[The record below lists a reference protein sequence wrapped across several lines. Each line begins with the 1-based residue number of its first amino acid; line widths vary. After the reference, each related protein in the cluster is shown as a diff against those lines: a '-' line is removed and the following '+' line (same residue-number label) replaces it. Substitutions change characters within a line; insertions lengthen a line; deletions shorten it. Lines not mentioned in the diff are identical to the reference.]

1 MAKSDPTR
9 PVDLL
14 HELLPRS
21 LIRGMARQLGCVQRQ
36 REVDAYDL
44 FVAAVLRTPGREDG
58 SIAAIRDRFIRRT
71 GRTIARS
78 AFWSRFSKAFALLV
92 AWCVQHLV
100 SKAETELPKLT
111 GLMASF
117 ADVIAADAT
126 VVTVHEALS
135 DVWPGTRHPAATKV
149 HTRVRATSG
158 ELLRRRITGERVAD
172 CDAFGVTWEDAG
184 KLFLL
189 DRGYSSASLWWRIHR
204 VGGFFVTRLPAS
216 HKPTIE
222 RSLRKHRGRAR
233 SLEGKKLW
241 DVLDGLRRTV
251 VEVVCPF
258 RIHVNRY
265 GGKKRGRY
273 ERAEFRVVGLWNA
286 KDRRHHVYVTNVPS
300 EWFPAEVLRD
310 VYRLRWEVETFYKTA
325 KSGLGLKGLTTT
337 KRHIVEALID
347 SALLRAS
354 IAMQARKVAARW
366 LPKSRWIGLLRWV
379 KVWREVVDELLT
391 TTRGHASTLTW
402 RRLAHIAMDPNRK
415 RPPTWWRLTDGHAGG
430 T

>member
-1 MAKSDPTR
+1 MARSDPTR
-9 PVDLL
+9 PIDLL

-44 FVAAVLRTPGREDG
+44 FVAAVMRTPGREDG
-58 SIAAIRDRFIRRT
+58 SIAAIRDRFIRQT

-78 AFWSRFSKAFALLV
+78 AFWSRFSRTFALLV

-100 SKAETELPKLT
+100 TRAEAALPKLT
-111 GLMASF
+111 GLLAPF
-117 ADVIAADAT
+117 RDVIAGDAT
-126 VVTVHEALS
+126 VVTVHEALA
-135 DVWPGTRHPAATKV
+135 DVWAGTRHAAATKV

-158 ELLRRRITGERVAD
+158 ELLRRKITGERVAD
-172 CDAFGVTWEDAG
+172 CDAFGVTWEDTG

-204 VGGFFVTRLPAS
+204 VGAFFVTRLPAS

-222 RSLRKHRGRAR
+222 RSLRRHRGRAR
-233 SLEGKKLW
+233 SLAGKELW

-265 GGKKRGRY
+265 GDKKRGRY

-286 KDRRHHVYVTNVPS
+286 RERCHHVYVTNVRP
-300 EWFPAEVLRD
+300 EWIPAEALRD

-325 KSGLGLKGLTTT
+325 KSGLGLKGITTT
-337 KRHIVEALID
+337 KRYTVETLID

-354 IAMQARKVAARW
+354 IAMQARRIATRW
-366 LPKSRWIGLLRWV
+366 LPRGRWIGVLRWV
-379 KVWREVVDELLT
+379 KVWREVIDELLVT
-391 TTRGHASTLTW
+391 PGGATKLTW
-402 RRLAHIAMDPNRK
+402 RRLAHLAMDPNRK
-415 RPPTWWRLTDGHAGG
+415 RPPTWWRLTDGCPEG